1 MKGLKISKTVGMIGY
16 VALVVGVIMDL
27 WNMIADREV
36 FSTALTLPF
45 YVVTLV
51 GLVCDYVRIKKE
63 NRKNK

>member
-1 MKGLKISKTVGMIGY
+1 LKGLKILKTVGMIGY
-16 VALVVGVIMDL
+16 VALVVSVVMDL

-45 YVVTLV
+45 YAVALV

-63 NRKNK
+63 HRENK